1 MKKRQLTPTELAEC
15 NALKNIYTA
24 KKKELG
30 LTQDKLAEAL
40 GMTQAGVS
48 MYLNGLNALNIMVA
62 AKFSSLLD
70 EPVSKFSPRIA
81 GLIERL
87 SKVEVVTD
95 AKPEDRSVEVALAPI
110 RAWDEN
116 TPLSDDEVYVPFLRE
131 IELDAG
137 SGRYAIEESDHSL
150 LRFAKRDLRENGV
163 QFSNARCVSVRGNS
177 MFPVLRDGAT
187 VGINIGRTSLG
198 DVSDGDLYAISHN
211 GQLRVKQVY
220 RTPTGIR
227 LRSFNRDEFPDED
240 YSYQDIDEQHIV
252 LLGHVFWWGM
262 FSR

>member
-15 NALKNIYTA
+15 NALKKIYTA

-30 LTQDKLAEAL
+30 LTQEKLAEAF

-48 MYLNGLNALNIMVA
+48 MYLNGLNALNVMVA
-62 AKFSSLLD
+62 ARFSSLLN
-70 EPVSKFSPRIA
+70 EPVSSFSPRIA
-81 GLIERL
+81 DLIDRL
-87 SKVEVVTD
+87 AKIEVTTD

-110 RAWDEN
+110 QTWDEN

-131 IELDAG
+131 VELDAG
-137 SGRYAIEESDHSL
+137 TGRYTIEESNQTL

-163 QFSNARCVSVRGNS
+163 QFSNARCVKVRGNS

-198 DVSDGDLYAISHN
+198 EISDGDLYAISHN
-211 GQLRVKQVY
+211 GQLRVKQIY

-240 YSYQDIDEQHIV
+240 YSYQDIADQQIS